1 MDSQY
6 IAIGRVVA
14 PWGLHGEIKVEVL
27 TDFPQ
32 RFSPQRDVWVNHKTM
47 TIEMCRWH
55 RGKAILKL
63 AGIDNIES
71 AEKLRGQFF
80 EIPQSQINPLA
91 ENEYYQ
97 FQILGLD
104 VWTADNEFLGQIE
117 RIISTGSNDVYV
129 VPTADGEVLIPAI
142 EDVVKSIDLD
152 AGRITVEVIEGL
164 LPKKA
169 CRR

>member
-1 MDSQY
+1 MDSQN
-6 IAIGRVVA
+6 IAIGRVLA
-14 PWGLHGEIKVEVL
+14 PWGVHGEIKVEVL

-32 RFSPQRDVWVNHKTM
+32 RFSPKRDVCINHKTM
-47 TIEMCRWH
+47 TIEGCRWH
-55 RGKAILKL
+55 RGKALLKL
-63 AGIDNIES
+63 AGIDNTGS
-71 AEKLRGQFF
+71 AEKLRGQLL
-80 EIPQSQINPLA
+80 EIPQSQINPLG

-97 FQILGLD
+97 FQMLGLG
-104 VWTADNEFLGQIE
+104 VWTTQNDFLGQID

-152 AGRITVEVIEGL
+152 EGRMTIEVIEGL

-169 CRR
+169 CHK